1 MLNSEPYKRYYGFAR
16 NIVYKRKITINKEA
30 IMIVITNN
38 IEKECWNILEL
49 YEDYEYVVEKIKRN
63 KPNIKATT
71 VKKIAK
77 EINFYFKQAEEL
89 YKASNSSII
98 TNPLTLFYALNNLV
112 RGTYLIKNPTK
123 GISAS
128 HGLQINNDPAK
139 EQKLSDI
146 VVQITKSGTF
156 ANLNEMLNNNI
167 PVGVEIKLGDILS
180 IIPELSSIYY
190 LTYAEEPNVYLLSKN
205 ISKKEFKIILPN
217 CTFSKLQ
224 QKNLDLLKQAKVHL
238 TFGKNALGEAAIIY
252 PTMATENFEN
262 IIEYDIYQNR
272 YISLGINVDGNLIKM
287 EQLNAIYIL
296 FYIYS
301 MEVRYRSY
309 EWLKIIESKEK
320 AIIQKSISE
329 LKIKMLIC
337 IISLLD
343 DMRYEFTNNNP
354 DYKDDIDYSKLTDNV
369 LSELKSRKIRTNKSP
384 LRELL

>member
-1 MLNSEPYKRYYGFAR
+1 M
-16 NIVYKRKITINKEA
+16 
-30 IMIVITNN
+30 
-38 IEKECWNILEL
+38 
-49 YEDYEYVVEKIKRN
+49 
-63 KPNIKATT
+63 
-71 VKKIAK
+71 
-77 EINFYFKQAEEL
+77 Q
-89 YKASNSSII
+89 
-98 TNPLTLFYALNNLV
+98 
-112 RGTYLIKNPTK
+112 
-123 GISAS
+123 
-128 HGLQINNDPAK
+128 
-139 EQKLSDI
+139 
-146 VVQITKSGTF
+146 
-156 ANLNEMLNNNI
+156 
-167 PVGVEIKLGDILS
+167 
-180 IIPELSSIYY
+180 
-190 LTYAEEPNVYLLSKN
+190 
-205 ISKKEFKIILPN
+205 
-217 CTFSKLQ
+217 
-224 QKNLDLLKQAKVHL
+224 
-238 TFGKNALGEAAIIY
+238 
-252 PTMATENFEN
+252 ENFEN